1 MPKRDGLDL
10 PDSAFA
16 PPPEEERL
24 LELDP
29 AWVAE
34 RAAKQTAAAEARK
47 PKRQI
52 AGVIVAVLLVAAV
65 IAVVAWI
72 VLKT

>member
-1 MPKRDGLDL
+1 MPKDDL

-16 PPPEEERL
+16 PPPEAMQDAP

-34 RAAKQTAAAEARK
+34 RAAKQSAAANPTK
-47 PKRQI
+47 PRRQI
-52 AGVIVAVLLVAAV
+52 AGVIVAVLLVAGVA
-65 IAVVAWI
+65 AAVAWI
-72 VLKT
+72 VLKG